1 MKKIFIIFILLSGMF
16 LSTRLSA
23 QDKLDKV
30 IEQQVELA
38 KQQAITNAKLDKLS
52 EIVAE
57 LAKQQAITAT
67 KVDGLEKS
75 VDKRFDG
82 VDKQFNTQLIFIVG
96 LMGLIAVLIGA
107 IFWDRKTALKPFEI
121 KVIELEKEIVSLKER
136 ETKSENLLK
145 KILEKYPD
153 LAGLS

>member
-1 MKKIFIIFILLSGMF
+1 MKKVFVIVFSIMSFCSYAQVVPTTDREILLDIAKQQLE
-16 LSTRLSA
+16 LS
-23 QDKLDKV
+23 
-30 IEQQVELA
+30 

-52 EIVAE
+52 EVVAE

-67 KVDGLEKS
+67 KVDSLEKS
-75 VDKRFDG
+75 VDKRFD
-82 VDKQFNTQLIFIVG
+82 TQTSYMLGLI
-96 LMGLIAVLIGA
+96 GLIAVLIGT
-107 IFWDRKTALKPFEI
+107 IFWDRRTALKPFEI

>member
-1 MKKIFIIFILLSGMF
+1 MSLCAYAQVVPTTDREILLDIAKQQLE
-16 LSTRLSA
+16 LS
-23 QDKLDKV
+23 
-30 IEQQVELA
+30 

-52 EIVAE
+52 EVVAE

-67 KVDGLEKS
+67 KVDSLEKS
-75 VDKRFDG
+75 VDKRFD
-82 VDKQFNTQLIFIVG
+82 TQTSYMLGLI
-96 LMGLIAVLIGA
+96 GLIAVLIGT
-107 IFWDRKTALKPFEI
+107 IFWDRRTALKPFEI